1 MTHGILV
8 FDTVNEYEEW
18 SKTHLIT
25 TEILKAFTLDD
36 GQLVIILKGEE

>member
-1 MTHGILV
+1 MTNGILV
-8 FDTVNEYEEW
+8 FDDVLEFEEW

-25 TEILKAFTLDD
+25 TEILRAFTLDD